1 MEVYHSAG
9 MRRTSNWLIKNVII
23 AFVRAFIGNTD
34 RTAHQTYLPIRRM
47 EQFRVV
53 RAVDDAVARLGYQ
66 AIKQKQREAIE
77 AFTKGEDVFV
87 SLPTGYG
94 KSLCYTLLPWV
105 FDDLRGEKNTSI
117 VVCVSPLTSLMI
129 DQRKKYTPSGLAAE
143 FVGGVQEDS
152 GVLDKIEKGC
162 YQLVYISPESLLREN
177 RWREMLRSDVY
188 QKNMVAFCVDEAH
201 CVKKW

>member
-87 SLPTGYG
+87 EKFEKHKPSTVGWLTVQNSPL
-94 KSLCYTLLPWV
+94 SMVSNDLAAQSALMLLPH
-105 FDDLRGEKNTSI
+105 S
-117 VVCVSPLTSLMI
+117 
-129 DQRKKYTPSGLAAE
+129 
-143 FVGGVQEDS
+143 
-152 GVLDKIEKGC
+152 
-162 YQLVYISPESLLREN
+162 
-177 RWREMLRSDVY
+177 
-188 QKNMVAFCVDEAH
+188 
-201 CVKKW
+201 